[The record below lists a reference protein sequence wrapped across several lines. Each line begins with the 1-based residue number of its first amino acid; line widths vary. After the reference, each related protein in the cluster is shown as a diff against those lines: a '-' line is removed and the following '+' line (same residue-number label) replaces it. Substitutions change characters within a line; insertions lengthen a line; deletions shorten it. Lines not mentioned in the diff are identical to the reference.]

1 MMDLIEIPKQWTI
14 KDLLINV
21 KEPWSLNVQR
31 ASNLCFVVKRWNDFH
46 HRVIADLK
54 LAEKDLSSLVKK
66 CIRVDNQLTQYFQQ
80 FEVEPYSSLRTQL
93 MGSEKQL
100 LIDEQLNKLGNVF
113 VSNHNLLYSISKSFE
128 QFISKTHE
136 ALIKISK
143 LQSGEQES
151 TWTVQY
157 LSIIEELIEEY
168 NKLSANSP

>member
-1 MMDLIEIPKQWTI
+1 
-14 KDLLINV
+14 
-21 KEPWSLNVQR
+21 
-31 ASNLCFVVKRWNDFH
+31 
-46 HRVIADLK
+46 
-54 LAEKDLSSLVKK
+54 
-66 CIRVDNQLTQYFQQ
+66 
-80 FEVEPYSSLRTQL
+80 

-113 VSNHNLLYSISKSFE
+113 VSNHNLLCSISKSFE

-157 LSIIEELIEEY
+157 LSIIEELI
-168 NKLSANSP
+168 